1 MVRIF
6 FPSKQS
12 YKPLQELYPRYYQI
26 GPYSCSWAGAPAHW
40 ALYGPFDPL
49 VHFTGP
55 VGIHV
60 TAPRDRHDSYHS
72 IPSAAARRPHGITQ
86 KAKQQRDQWWSRGR
100 AGEAVEGEKKK
111 KNSSCGE
118 KTRPE
123 TTFTIRT
130 RPAGRPPANLP
141 TRHGHPCSAHKQ
153 ASWLSKPRARTSI
166 ETWTGRN
173 LSVTLRGPS
182 PGAC

>member
-111 KNSSCGE
+111 KTAAAARRRDPKPPSPSGHA
-118 KTRPE
+118 
-123 TTFTIRT
+123 
-130 RPAGRPPANLP
+130 RPAGRQPTYQRDTATPAVR
-141 TRHGHPCSAHKQ
+141 TSKQ
-153 ASWLSKPRARTSI
+153 A
-166 ETWTGRN
+166 GCRN
-173 LSVTLRGPS
+173 LGRGPRSRRGRDETS
-182 PGAC
+182 P